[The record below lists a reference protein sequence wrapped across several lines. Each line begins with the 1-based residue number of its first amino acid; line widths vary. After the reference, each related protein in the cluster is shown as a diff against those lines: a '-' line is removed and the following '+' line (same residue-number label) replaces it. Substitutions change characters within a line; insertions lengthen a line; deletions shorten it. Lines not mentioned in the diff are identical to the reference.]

1 MKHITTIIALLLSLA
16 VNAAEPDSLRMA
28 ADSLYAADQFR
39 EAAQLY
45 SQLPPTAAVCYNLGN
60 CYYRADDVARAV
72 LWYER
77 ASMLSPGDGD
87 IRFNLDMA
95 RSKTIDKVTPRHELF
110 FVGWYRTLVSMAS
123 VDNWAY
129 ISIAAFV
136 LALLFLALC
145 IFLTAVNVRKV
156 ALALCIVSL
165 LVTVFGNVCAFSQ
178 RHALLHRT
186 GAIVMEPSAVV
197 KSTPSA
203 TGNDLFVLHEGTKVE
218 IRDATLRDWYE
229 VELADGKVGWLESKQ
244 LEII

>member
-110 FVGWYRTLVSMAS
+110 FVGWYRTLVNVAS
-123 VDNWAY
+123 VDSWAY
-129 ISIAAFV
+129 MSIAAFV
-136 LALLFLALC
+136 LALVFLALC
-145 IFLTAVNVRKV
+145 IFLPGVTVRKV
-156 ALALCIVSL
+156 SLTLCVL
-165 LVTVFGNVCAFSQ
+165 FFLVTVMGNVCAFSQ

-186 GAIVMEPSAVV
+186 GAIVMDASAVV

-203 TGNDLFVLHEGTKVE
+203 SGNDLFVLHEGTRVE
-218 IRDATLRDWYE
+218 IRDDTLNDWYE

-244 LEII
+244 VEII